1 MDVTPLEFT
10 GERFTPECVREIW
23 YEHMH
28 RYALAAG
35 LAERKRVLDAAC
47 GEGYGS
53 AMLADRAAEVIGLDI
68 DASTIAHARER
79 YADRGNLH
87 FEQAD
92 VAELSQF
99 EAASFDLVTS
109 FETLEHLQPQ
119 ERMLDGF
126 KRLLRADGLLLV
138 STPDKA
144 VYSDQAG
151 FNNEFHVRELY
162 RHEFEA
168 MLKARFRHVR
178 LLGQKL
184 MFASVM
190 WQSDGRPN
198 WSAATAAGGDNAAGL
213 NLSPMYWVAA
223 CSDSADTLSALP
235 GAHIFT
241 DAEESVYR
249 HYEHEIRKNMSAGH
263 RILELEDEVRRLR
276 DRLSELE
283 RGQ

>member
-28 RYALAAG
+28 RYALAAA
-35 LAERKRVLDAAC
+35 LAQRKRVLDAAC

-53 AMLADRAAEVIGLDI
+53 AMLADRAAEVVGLDI
-68 DASTIAHARER
+68 DATTIAHARAR
-79 YADRGNLH
+79 YAGRGNLH
-87 FEQAD
+87 FAQAD
-92 VAELSQF
+92 VAELSRF
-99 EAASFDLVTS
+99 ESASFDLITS

-126 KRLLRADGLLLV
+126 KRLLGADGLLLV

-168 MLKARFRHVR
+168 MLRARFKHVR

-190 WQSDGRPN
+190 WQSDAHST
-198 WSAATAAGGDNAAGL
+198 WSAATTTAGDNAHGL
-213 NLSPMYWVAA
+213 RLAPMYWVAA
-223 CSDSADTLSALP
+223 CSDTEQSLHALP
-235 GAHIFT
+235 GAHVFT

-263 RILELEDEVRRLR
+263 RILQLEDEVRRLR
-276 DRLSELE
+276 EQLAE
-283 RGQ
+283 RQGGQ